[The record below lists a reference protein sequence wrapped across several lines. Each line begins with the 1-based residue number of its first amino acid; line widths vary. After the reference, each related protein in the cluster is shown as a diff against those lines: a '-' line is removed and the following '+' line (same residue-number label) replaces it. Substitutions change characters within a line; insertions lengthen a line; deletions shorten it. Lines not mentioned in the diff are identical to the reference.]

1 MKQIKRLKTVYISE
15 ADLLIVALILHWIC
29 GTDKMYVD
37 IPTLIELKLQ
47 KFDEH
52 LQFIV
57 LEHDEFVGEVKDKD
71 IQAFTEII
79 PQGNMVHS
87 IVVPSAV
94 YAGACNGDF
103 QDRMTLAHEV
113 AHYILHGILKIPVR
127 ELRDGEICSKYENP
141 EAIADMLAR
150 FLLSVWGLLQNMST
164 AELSSECGL
173 SEQDAAS
180 AQKEYKEG
188 IAKIVLII
196 KSVLLK
202 HKISS
207 KPAA

>member
-15 ADLLIVALILHWIC
+15 ADLLIVAVILHCIC

-37 IPTLIELKLQ
+37 IPALIELKLQ

-113 AHYILHGILKIPVR
+113 AHYILHGILKT
-127 ELRDGEICSKYENP
+127 LK
-141 EAIADMLAR
+141 
-150 FLLSVWGLLQNMST
+150 LLQICWQGFYCR
-164 AELSSECGL
+164 SSVFF
-173 SEQDAAS
+173 
-180 AQKEYKEG
+180 
-188 IAKIVLII
+188 KI
-196 KSVLLK
+196 
-202 HKISS
+202 
-207 KPAA
+207 